1 MSLLCLWSAVKKV
14 EEQLGKKAKK
24 KSRKKSGKKSRKK
37 SREEKSSTQFA
48 WHLPGSVQTLRR
60 VLRGVFTWEKSLRR
74 EFHTG
79 MTFWFR
85 ITFTRWLGHFEGTLH
100 VEIYNR
106 KHHACATRSSLP
118 ADRFHPGMGGRFA
131 SVHDIVAKSRTGVK
145 FSPRCG
151 NRGELAPGRL
161 APAWHFVVVSCKQM
175 SSDRREPEWTRPGA
189 KVAPVLCK
197 TPTGFRS

>member
-1 MSLLCLWSAVKKV
+1 MSLLCLWSAGKKV

-24 KSRKKSGKKSRKK
+24 MSRKKSGKKSRKK

-60 VLRGVFTWEKSLRR
+60 VLRGVFTWEKSHRR

-85 ITFTRWLGHFEGTLH
+85 ITFTCWLGHFEGTLH
-100 VEIYNR
+100 VYNR

-118 ADRFHPGMGGRFA
+118 ADRFHPGKGWTFRVYMISSQNLVPEWNSRLGAATGVNSRRGD
-131 SVHDIVAKSRTGVK
+131 SRRHDILWWYHVHKCRAIGGNRSEPASARK
-145 FSPRCG
+145 SPRCYV
-151 NRGELAPGRL
+151 N
-161 APAWHFVVVSCKQM
+161 
-175 SSDRREPEWTRPGA
+175 
-189 KVAPVLCK
+189 

>member
-24 KSRKKSGKKSRKK
+24 MSRKKSGKKSRKK

-60 VLRGVFTWEKSLRR
+60 VLRGVFTWEKSHRR

-85 ITFTRWLGHFEGTLH
+85 ITFTWWLGHFEGTLH

-118 ADRFHPGMGGRFA
+118 ADRFHPGMGGRLAFTWYRCKISYRSEILA
-131 SVHDIVAKSRTGVK
+131 SVRQ
-145 FSPRCG
+145 
-151 NRGELAPGRL
+151 PG
-161 APAWHFVVVSCKQM
+161 
-175 SSDRREPEWTRPGA
+175 WTRAGA
-189 KVAPVLCK
+189 TRAGMTFC
-197 TPTGFRS
+197 GGIM